1 MKTRNK
7 IIYSVLLLFILSA
20 CGDSNKE
27 AKDYLQN
34 IRSLYEAGDYD
45 NAKQK
50 IDSLQILFPKSFD
63 QIREGLALLQ
73 EVRKTQ
79 DTKQLAY
86 CDSTLNVLQSKIDS
100 VKQYFTIEQNK
111 TYEESVRFVP
121 KGTPATLSA
130 TTLRAGVNA
139 DGSMYI
145 ESVYI
150 GSQYHSQVKV
160 ATKSGTFAE
169 TLPVTEDGLNFRF
182 TDLGKQYEV
191 IKFAKQDDGGVA
203 KFIFANGN
211 EPLTVSLKGKNTT
224 SYVLSKPA
232 KTGISNSFQLSSFM
246 LQADSLRDIKIVVE
260 KRIEY
265 INSKMATESQQQTAN
280 K

>member
-1 MKTRNK
+1 MKAINTFVC
-7 IIYSVLLLFILSA
+7 SVLCIFILSA

-45 NAKQK
+45 SAKQK
-50 IDSLQILFPKSFD
+50 IDSLQTLFPKSFD

-73 EVRKTQ
+73 EVRLAQ
-79 DTKQLAY
+79 DAKQLAY
-86 CDSTLNVLQSKIDS
+86 CDSTLNVLQSKTDS
-100 VKQYFTIEQNK
+100 LKQYFTVEQNK
-111 TYEESVRFVP
+111 TYEENARFIP
-121 KGTPATLSA
+121 KGTPATLSG
-130 TTLRAGVNA
+130 TTLRTGVNA

-145 ESVYI
+145 ESIYI
-150 GSQYHSQVKV
+150 GSQYHNQVKV
-160 ATKSGTFAE
+160 TTKSGTFAE

-191 IKFAKQDDGGVA
+191 IKFAKQDDNGVA
-203 KFIFANGN
+203 KFIYVNAD
-211 EPLTVSLKGKNTT
+211 EPLTVTLKGKNTT
-224 SYVLSKPA
+224 NYSLSKQA
-232 KTGISNSFQLSSFM
+232 KTGISNSFQLSALI

-265 INSKMATESQQQTAN
+265 VNSKMATAN
-280 K
+280 QEVVDQ